1 MWLFG
6 RHSFP
11 FFLLALGALAV
22 FNSMTLY
29 WAPPKRIKPTIT
41 WRIKAGLLGVA
52 AMSVGIFLL
61 LKMGF

>member
-6 RHSFP
+6 SHSFP
-11 FFLLALGALAV
+11 IFLLALGALAV
-22 FNSMTLY
+22 FNSVTLY
-29 WAPPKRIKPTIT
+29 WTPRKRIKPTIT
-41 WRIKAGLLGVA
+41 WRIKAGLFGVV